1 VNLLRRFLATTLLLA
16 AWPAAAEE
24 AATPAGARASVPD
37 FELASLDGRFVTL
50 SQLPSQV
57 TLVNFWHSECP
68 PCRREMPAIA
78 AFAQTTPSLRV
89 ITVALQGRRA
99 TERDGELL
107 PRGGLHLLGP
117 ANPRPLL
124 ARFGNRSG
132 AVPHSAMLDRE
143 RRICARRTGEI
154 DGAWLRDAARNCGI
168 NG

>member
-1 VNLLRRFLATTLLLA
+1 MTRLRHALAATLLLA
-16 AWPAAAEE
+16 AWPAAAS
-24 AATPAGARASVPD
+24 APD
-37 FELASLDGRFVTL
+37 FELASLDGRFVIL
-50 SQLPSQV
+50 SQLPPQV

-78 AFAQTTPSLRV
+78 AFARETPALRV
-89 ITVALQGRRA
+89 VTVALQDRRA

-107 PRGGLHLLGP
+107 PRGGLHLLAP

-132 AVPHSAMLDRE
+132 AVPHSVMLDRE

-154 DGAWLRDAARNCGI
+154 DGAWLRTAARNCGI